1 MISLAYK
8 KAADASVVFATIC
21 LIDLDYGSRTLGLR
35 I

>member
-1 MISLAYK
+1 MILLAYN

-21 LIDLDYGSRTLGLR
+21 PNDLDYGSRTLGLR